1 MRKQKRKSDEEE
13 KESAWAELRAV
24 YDDEVQAEDVLDQ
37 VEKLLA
43 NPEHR
48 HEEDKHLSESQYKK
62 QLTALQKENKE
73 IIEQCKLKKQRLEP
87 LFKKEDGYDIKKM
100 RLACNILAAKEARDE
115 DWVRECD
122 RYLEGQPIGASGWS
136 GINEDE
142 EDEEIEIIANDKPF
156 PGTEKP
162 FPEDEKLAAAA
173 KVTYY
178 NENDEVTDVNNM
190 GMPISLKDHQDEA
203 VQKMWDTMKEKQK
216 KGFMLC
222 HSMGLGKTLT
232 ILAYINRVCAEDKK
246 THCLVL
252 CSKTLQYTWYE
263 ECEKWQLGFQYHSPV
278 AKQCDVVKWQAKG
291 GLCIM
296 TYGLFRLHWED
307 WNIQDVDY
315 LIVDEAHSVL
325 GNNKTLFYK
334 AFKQCADRIS
344 GNGTSAKRIF
354 ATGTPLQNSLME
366 YFWLMQLINPDL
378 FKSDDA
384 RNENAKYFKQ
394 SFANPINKGMLTDA
408 KDSVVSD
415 ARIKLKTIQLIMKD
429 YVDRKD
435 GSILEST
442 LPLKMEYKC
451 VFRAELPKPDTC
463 VFSWMSATHQS
474 TMAQRVRAS
483 LALINE
489 ILNTTNE
496 KILVFS
502 TCIALLNEMN
512 EKSPGL
518 KMTGEMTKS
527 CERQEL
533 VNCFQ
538 TDANMRVFYISTPTG
553 CCGLTLTAASRI
565 LILDPSW
572 NPVQDLQA
580 CFRAYRYGQTKPVF
594 IYRLVATGKN
604 NKSIEEKIYLVQV
617 QKNKAASK
625 IIDDQDVKRV
635 FTAAELKS
643 TESYEE
649 EELKKIPD
657 AVLRNVKNNFCSISS
672 HSKLFN
678 ETNNDAIN
686 DVTTAEEQRAKN
698 EHNRMLLKRD
708 TRFVQMPN
716 GSTREIDVAQHFYP
730 ETRNLIKP
738 MTPAFILGCKQGVE
752 VELMHAYNKYELQF
766 QSVKTDGSTVDYDM
780 VTLDRKYKS
789 EFKLPRT
796 HDLRVKCKG
805 IFNGEKSDWSEWSA
819 LLPMRDDE
827 EESDSEE
834 NDSDDDEEE
843 ENSDND
849 SEENGSD
856 DDEEK
861 ENGDDSSDSDD
872 DQEHSD
878 RDNSEESEEE
888 DEDSESGDSDEN

>member
-1 MRKQKRKSDEEE
+1 MRKRKSDDEE
-13 KESAWAELRAV
+13 KERAWAELHSV
-24 YDDEVQAEDVLDQ
+24 YDDELQAEDVLNQ

-43 NPEHR
+43 NPEQR

-73 IIEQCKLKKQRLEP
+73 IIEQCKLKEQSLEP
-87 LFKKEDGYDIKKM
+87 LFKNSDIKKM
-100 RLACNILAAKEARDE
+100 RLACNLLAAKESKDE
-115 DWVRECD
+115 EWVRECD
-122 RYLEGQPIGASGWS
+122 RYLEGRPVGASGWV
-136 GINEDE
+136 GIKDEDE
-142 EDEEIEIIANDKPF
+142 EDKEIEIIAHD
-156 PGTEKP
+156 KP
-162 FPEDEKLAAAA
+162 FPEDDRLAAAA

-178 NENDEVTDVNNM
+178 NENDEETDVNEM
-190 GMPISLKDHQDEA
+190 GMPISFKDHQDEA
-203 VQKMWDTMKEKQK
+203 VHKMWQTMEEKQK

-232 ILAYINRVCAEDKK
+232 ILAYINRVFAEKEQEKK

-278 AKQCDVVKWQAKG
+278 AKECDVKKWQAKG

-334 AFKQCADRIS
+334 AFNECADRIS
-344 GNGTSAKRIF
+344 TNGTSAKRIF

-442 LPLKMEYKC
+442 LPPKTEYKC

-474 TMAQRVRAS
+474 TMSQRVRAS

-518 KMTGEMTKS
+518 KMTGEMNKS

-538 TDANMRVFYISTPTG
+538 TDANTRVFYISTPTG

-657 AVLRNVKNNFCSISS
+657 AVLRKVKDNFCSISS
-672 HSKLFN
+672 HSKLFD

-716 GSTREIDVAQHFYP
+716 GSTREIDVAEHFYP
-730 ETRNLIKP
+730 HTKELIKP
-738 MTPAFILGCKQGVE
+738 MTPAFILGCKEGVE
-752 VELMHAYNKYELQF
+752 LEAMHAYKKYELQF
-766 QSVKTDGSTVDYDM
+766 QSRKADGSTVLDDK
-780 VTLDRKYKS
+780 VTFDPS
-789 EFKLPRT
+789 FGNEFTIPMA
-796 HDLRVKCKG
+796 HDLRVRCKG

-819 LLPMRDDE
+819 LL
-827 EESDSEE
+827 SKNGNEE

-849 SEENGSD
+849 NEENDS

-861 ENGDDSSDSDD
+861 KDDSDDEKNSDDDNEEEENSDDDSGDDSDG
-872 DQEHSD
+872 
-878 RDNSEESEEE
+878 DNSKQEESGEEE
-888 DEDSESGDSDEN
+888 DEDSESGDSDED